1 MQDLS
6 SPRILF
12 LPSNQA
18 AGPELLPGP
27 CEKQQRPA
35 GARRDQSL
43 TQAQEHRTAGGLSGL
58 NLGQASQAM
67 AGKAGPFS
75 RPQCLRCTVGQ
86 PRLSRAELA
95 EPTALSISPPDHL
108 PPSPFPRNPLKFLA
122 HPQVRLRDPPSQ
134 AQGPPRSGP
143 RTPQVR
149 LKDPSGIVG
158 HGVEVPALQPTAGT
172 HVLTPRCL
180 QCPASPCRLAAAG
193 NHRYTAGVPDVTADS
208 DRTRSVQTMT
218 GPGEIPKSGCLPQPS
233 PPRTGHVFQSERHRA
248 HGTATGFQAAGAT
261 VALRP
266 WLQA

>member
-1 MQDLS
+1 MRKGPVPPHNQQSVATRLPGLGPRQAPLGWQTHFAICSTRLSDGLCGHRIRLCVPHAGPSPEPETSSEPPCAKQVNTGDVEPRGRGKRARGGSHQQPRRAQVSRGQAGSPPEASLQAGMQDLS

-86 PRLSRAELA
+86 PRLSQAELA
-95 EPTALSISPPDHL
+95 EPTALSISPP
-108 PPSPFPRNPLKFLA
+108 
-122 HPQVRLRDPPSQ
+122 
-134 AQGPPRSGP
+134 
-143 RTPQVR
+143 
-149 LKDPSGIVG
+149 
-158 HGVEVPALQPTAGT
+158 
-172 HVLTPRCL
+172 
-180 QCPASPCRLAAAG
+180 
-193 NHRYTAGVPDVTADS
+193 
-208 DRTRSVQTMT
+208 
-218 GPGEIPKSGCLPQPS
+218 
-233 PPRTGHVFQSERHRA
+233 
-248 HGTATGFQAAGAT
+248 
-261 VALRP
+261 
-266 WLQA
+266 